1 MMPAA
6 DGPAESAAL
15 PRGATPRVF
24 AGASWLAA
32 SKAGSQIFSW
42 LGTLYVATRLTPED
56 YGLSNLSTAF
66 TEFAVIL
73 TNSGIGTTLIQ
84 RQDSADRARA
94 DSLFTL
100 TVGLGVFLALCA
112 FGLAYFG
119 AWYFRNPALVPL
131 TQFTAVIYV
140 LTTLSIVPYNYLNRD
155 MRFKERGLLDMY
167 SVWASIAVQIALASL
182 GFGVWTLLWGLAV
195 RAFVRLWLSFR
206 YSGYRPSLGFDWGII
221 RGDLGFSAQLT
232 LNWFLF
238 VIKERCIPIIIGRS
252 HSVAQLGLLGF
263 AGSLAGIPNLKIVQ
277 LLREVLLP
285 LLAKR
290 HGSPSE
296 QLRGLGTALKGMGLF
311 VVPLYLCGYYYGAM
325 VLEHVLPAKW
335 APMFPL
341 FQVLCLVQLWNVLSS
356 IVAIYNTAQGRPVR
370 SMWFDL
376 AMAALVPGITFV
388 LRASDLG
395 LLAHVWSAVG
405 AAVFLA
411 WFAVL
416 FRGHSRFIGG
426 FLSTFFGVAMACG
439 AAFLLDALLLAP
451 RLPEGRVLSAIL
463 RVLAFAALYAAWLRA
478 CHWEFVKE
486 LRRK

>member
-1 MMPAA
+1 MRPAA
-6 DGPAESAAL
+6 EGPAPAESPAIQ
-15 PRGATPRVF
+15 PQRVF

-32 SKAGSQIFSW
+32 SKAGSQAFSW
-42 LGTLYVATRLTPED
+42 LGTLYVASRLTPED

-84 RQDSADRARA
+84 RQDDDRARA

-100 TVGLGVFLALCA
+100 TLGLGFFLALCA

-119 AWYFRNPALVPL
+119 AWYFRNPALIPL
-131 TQFTAVIYV
+131 TQFTAIIYV
-140 LTTLSIVPYNYLNRD
+140 LSTLTIVPYNYLNRD

-167 SVWASIAVQIALASL
+167 SVWASIAVQIVLASL

-195 RAFVRLWLSFR
+195 RAFVRLWLAFY
-206 YSGYRPSLGFDWGII
+206 YSGYRPSLGMDWGII

-232 LNWFLF
+232 FNWFLF
-238 VIKERCIPIIIGRS
+238 VLKERCIPIIIGRS
-252 HSVAQLGLLGF
+252 HSVAQLGMLGF
-263 AGSLAGIPNLKIVQ
+263 AGSLAGIPNLKVVQ

-285 LLAKR
+285 LLAR
-290 HGSPSE
+290 RNGQPGE

-325 VLEHVLPAKW
+325 ALQHVLPEKW

-341 FQVLCLVQLWNVLSS
+341 FQVICLVQLWNVLSS

-370 SMWFDL
+370 STWFDL
-376 AMAALVPGITFV
+376 AMAVCIPGITLLLRAADLRFLAYVWTATGAVVFLLWFV
-388 LRASDLG
+388 L
-395 LLAHVWSAVG
+395 
-405 AAVFLA
+405 
-411 WFAVL
+411 L
-416 FRGHSRFIGG
+416 FRKRMRFAGA
-426 FLSTFFGVAMACG
+426 FLSTLLGVALACG
-439 AAFLLDALLLAP
+439 TGFLLDAALLAP
-451 RLPEGRVLSAIL
+451 LLPGETLAGAGIRI
-463 RVLAFAALYAAWLRA
+463 LAFAAFYAAFLRI
-478 CHWEFVKE
+478 CYWDFIKD